1 MEEVQLPIYE
11 ERLGSPYTHYKPIKY
26 PKPGTSNPTVELHVV
41 DLPNIDGNNADNRNT
56 NGQSSYV
63 LQPPT
68 IIRQRY
74 TCSKLDARSL
84 TLII

>member
-1 MEEVQLPIYE
+1 MKVEEVKLPIYE

-41 DLPNIDGNNADNRNT
+41 DLPNIDGNRNT

-74 TCSKLDARSL
+74 ICNK
-84 TLII
+84 